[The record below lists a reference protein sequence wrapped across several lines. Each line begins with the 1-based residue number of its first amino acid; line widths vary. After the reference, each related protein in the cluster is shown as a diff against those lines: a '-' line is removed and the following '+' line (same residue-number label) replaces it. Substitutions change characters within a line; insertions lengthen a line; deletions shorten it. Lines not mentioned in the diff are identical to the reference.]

1 MLRSRLLNLSLSR
14 YFRPFDK
21 IWRDD
26 QTPLEAVNKLDRTSQ
41 AQSLAHP
48 EIRGL
53 RLEFAQ
59 WRKSCAQSSYA
70 TDPSHVSAL
79 SQLLR

>member
-21 IWRDD
+21 IGRDD
-26 QTPLEAVNKLDRTSQ
+26 QTPLKAVNKLDRTSQ
-41 AQSLAHP
+41 AQSLAHH
-48 EIRGL
+48 EVRGL
-53 RLEFAQ
+53 RLGFAQ

-70 TDPSHVSAL
+70 TDRTHVSAL